1 MNCETTLK
9 GIELCIRNSTRL
21 LEDACTENLSLPT
34 TGALIEIGL
43 EESAK
48 AFLMMICLDKS
59 HKLPKTSNGY
69 SGPTIPLLN
78 DRIKALYNQINC
90 DEIIDESFKFHQP
103 KTEVVRFIAAFISS
117 IQPNLESIKMEVYDV
132 VKESAPTLTFEQF
145 KNIVSRREVK
155 NSLSMDLDQ
164 TDRIMENFSSKIKE
178 YGLYVNCNKSGFA
191 YPEIPKKTVEKMAIF
206 LYALIYGLNNLL
218 GETLQ
223 DNIRLDMRGTKVKL
237 DSLRS
242 RLK

>member
-1 MNCETTLK
+1 
-9 GIELCIRNSTRL
+9 
-21 LEDACTENLSLPT
+21 
-34 TGALIEIGL
+34 
-43 EESAK
+43 
-48 AFLMMICLDKS
+48 
-59 HKLPKTSNGY
+59 
-69 SGPTIPLLN
+69 
-78 DRIKALYNQINC
+78 
-90 DEIIDESFKFHQP
+90 
-103 KTEVVRFIAAFISS
+103 
-117 IQPNLESIKMEVYDV
+117 MEAYDV
-132 VKESAPTLTFEQF
+132 VKESAPTLTYEQF
-145 KNIVSRREVK
+145 KNIVSRSEVK
-155 NSLSMDLDQ
+155 KSLSMDLDQ

-178 YGLYVNCNKSGFA
+178 FGLYVNCNKSGYA